1 MKYYRSTITGKTFNE
16 TDLLT
21 IKDVYGFGAIE
32 KAISEGV
39 IEEIDPPSVVDFLR
53 VGMKARATRR
63 YREIHNCTLKEAY
76 DAVNHMEDQMEKL
89 QKK

>member
-21 IKDVYGFGAIE
+21 IEHVYGFGAIE

-63 YREIHNCTLKEAY
+63 YREIHNCTLGEAY